1 MMSED
6 SLHRLREVMDRL
18 RSPGG
23 CPWDREQD
31 HRSLTRY
38 LLEES
43 YEFID
48 AIETG
53 NRDEIVEELGDLLL
67 QVFFHARIGEERSE
81 DPFDIETVA
90 ESVAKKLVSRHPH
103 VFTDDPDSAVDSADD
118 VLRNWERIKNVE
130 KSRDDIFDGVPT
142 SQPALSLATKYLQRA
157 LKNGKALPSDDRQ
170 FEDVRD
176 QVDEKVIGQALLAL
190 IRVAVENGID
200 PESELR
206 KATFEYAESIDRAV
220 DHGR

>member
-1 MMSED
+1 MTKD
-6 SLHRLREVMDRL
+6 SLGELREVMDRL

-48 AIETG
+48 AIERG
-53 NRDEIVEELGDLLL
+53 DRDEIVEELGDLLL
-67 QVFFHARIGEERSE
+67 QVFFHARIGEERE
-81 DPFDIETVA
+81 RDPFDIDVVA
-90 ESVAKKLVSRHPH
+90 REVARKLVSRHPH
-103 VFTDDPDSAVDSADD
+103 VFTDDPEHQVDSADE
-118 VLRNWERIKNVE
+118 VLVNWERIKNTE
-130 KSRDDIFDGVPT
+130 KSRSDIFDGVPT

-157 LKNGKALPSDDRQ
+157 MKNAKPMPDGSNLSFESDEIDEAAIGKAFLSL
-170 FEDVRD
+170 VR
-176 QVDEKVIGQALLAL
+176 L
-190 IRVAVENGID
+190 AVEQGVD

-206 KATFEYAESIDRAV
+206 KATLEYANGLDRRV
-220 DHGR
+220 EHER

>member
-1 MMSED
+1 MSED

-31 HRSLTRY
+31 HQSLTRY

-48 AIETG
+48 AIESG
-53 NRDEIVEELGDLLL
+53 NRDEIIEELGDLLL

-81 DPFDIETVA
+81 APFNIEIVA
-90 ESVAKKLVSRHPH
+90 EAVAKKLVSRHPH
-103 VFTDDPDSAVDSADD
+103 VFTDDPESAVDSTED
-118 VLRNWERIKNVE
+118 VLRNWERIKNAE
-130 KSRDDIFDGVPT
+130 KSREDIFDGVPT
-142 SQPALSLATKYLQRA
+142 GQPALSLATKYLQRA
-157 LKNGKALPSDDRQ
+157 MKNQKPLPSDDLRL
-170 FEDVRD
+170 EDE
-176 QVDEKVIGQALLAL
+176 VDATAIGQAFLAL
-190 IRVAVENGID
+190 IRVAVEHGID

-206 KATFEYAESIDRAV
+206 KATFQYAESIDRSV

>member
-1 MMSED
+1 MTED

-48 AIETG
+48 AIEGG
-53 NRDEIVEELGDLLL
+53 NRDEMVEELGDLLL
-67 QVFFHARIGEERSE
+67 QVFFHARIGEERE
-81 DPFDIETVA
+81 EEPFDIEVVA
-90 ESVAKKLVSRHPH
+90 AAVADKLISRHPH
-103 VFTDDPDSAVDSADD
+103 VFTDDPKHHVDSAED
-118 VLRNWERIKNVE
+118 VLRNWERIKNTE
-130 KSRDDIFDGVPT
+130 KSRNDIFDGVPT
-142 SQPALSLATKYLQRA
+142 AQPALSLATKYVQRA
-157 LKNGKALPSDDRQ
+157 LKNSRELPDDSQ
-170 FEDVRD
+170 LQLSGN
-176 QVDEKVIGQALLAL
+176 QVDESSIGEALLAL
-190 IRVAVENGID
+190 VRLAVEQGID

-206 KATFEYAESIDRAV
+206 KATLKYGDSLDRRVIDER
-220 DHGR
+220 